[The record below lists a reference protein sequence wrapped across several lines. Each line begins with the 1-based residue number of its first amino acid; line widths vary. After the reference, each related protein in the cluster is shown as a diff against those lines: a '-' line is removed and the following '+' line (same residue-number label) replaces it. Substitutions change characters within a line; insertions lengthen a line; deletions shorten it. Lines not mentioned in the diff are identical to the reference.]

1 MRVESPW
8 GAGYLGTFSGV
19 AIAPRVARELVEIRS
34 ALGQQKAFDG
44 TSRWCRS
51 LAGRGVFVDTAAR
64 PDAASPGLGLG
75 WTRVARAVSEVVPR
89 EEVVRI
95 WLFAPVRREEREWG
109 TAVVARRAEGDRLRV
124 YTASYVLAVRGRER
138 GTGRVSVVEVGE
150 SPSAVVDQVIRGV
163 QERAGEPSPPVEIDA
178 GVWFGEEHDEP
189 AAQG

>member
-1 MRVESPW
+1 ME
-8 GAGYLGTFSGV
+8 
-19 AIAPRVARELVEIRS
+19 
-34 ALGQQKAFDG
+34 
-44 TSRWCRS
+44 
-51 LAGRGVFVDTAAR
+51 TAAR
-64 PDAASPGLGLG
+64 PHAAPSPGLGLG

-89 EEVVRI
+89 EEIVRI

-138 GTGRVSVVEVGE
+138 GQGRVSVVEVGE

-163 QERAGEPSPPVEIDA
+163 PERAGEPSPPVEIDA